1 MIKKLLLFLSIAFS
15 QILFAQNEFITV
27 WKPGTSNLIHFP
39 GRGTNF
45 NVSWEEVGFPQHSG
59 NIDNIT
65 STTEFIVNF
74 GLPYNSNPAN
84 ATYKVK
90 VSNGNGVFNQIRFFD
105 SSISPIYLGPDK
117 EKILEVTQWGN
128 ITWQTFNNAF
138 VWCSNLQITATD
150 SPNLTQV
157 TNMQEMFY
165 MCFSLTGNS
174 SLSNWNTSNVTNM
187 FYMFGDCS
195 LFNAPIGNW
204 NVSNVTNMSFMFDA
218 ALGFNQPISEWNV
231 ANVTTMQHMFHE
243 AQSFNQDL
251 SGWNVSNV
259 TNMNEIFHGAS
270 SFNQNLGNWNLTSLT
285 NGVDMFLGSGLSCQ
299 NYDSTLYGWS
309 LNTNT
314 PQNITLSSAS
324 PLVYSNSASVSARNF
339 LINNKG
345 WTISGDTYN
354 PNCISALSVS
364 ETRHLENINI
374 YPNPATDFIYVKNYK
389 EAESYMI
396 FDVLGRIVLQAN
408 LHQEKIDIESLEKGN
423 YILQLKTKNNI
434 KTFKI
439 IKK

>member
-1 MIKKLLLFLSIAFS
+1 MIKRLLLLIVVLLFQMLS
-15 QILFAQNEFITV
+15 AQNEFITV

-45 NVSWEEVGFPQHSG
+45 NVSWEEIGFPQHSG

-74 GLPYNSNPAN
+74 GASSNPSPAN
-84 ATYKVK
+84 ATYKIK
-90 VSNGNGVFNQIRFFD
+90 VSNGNGVFNQVRFFD
-105 SSISPIYLGPDK
+105 SSISPIYIASDR
-117 EKILEVTQWGN
+117 EKILQVTQWGN

-187 FYMFGDCS
+187 FYMFGDCP

-204 NVSNVTNMSFMFDA
+204 NVSNVTNMSYMFDA
-218 ALGFNQPISEWNV
+218 ALAFNQPISEWNV

-259 TNMNEIFHGAS
+259 VNMNEIFHDAQD
-270 SFNQNLGNWNLTSLT
+270 FNQNLGNWNLNSLT
-285 NGVDMFLGSGLSCQ
+285 NGVDMLLGSGLSCQ

-309 LNTNT
+309 LNSNT
-314 PQNITLSSAS
+314 PQNITLSNVS
-324 PLVYSNSASVSARNF
+324 PLIYSHSAAVNARNY
-339 LINNKG
+339 LINTKG
-345 WTISGDTYN
+345 WAISGDTYN
-354 PNCISALSVS
+354 SNCASALSTS
-364 ETRHLENINI
+364 ENKLDENISI
-374 YPNPATDFIYVKNYK
+374 YPNPVADNIYIKNLSK
-389 EAESYMI
+389 AEGFTIYENT
-396 FDVLGRIVLQAN
+396 GRIVLQGSVS
-408 LHQEKIDIESLEKGN
+408 EGKIDTKTLNKGN
-423 YILQLKTKNNI
+423 YILQLKTKSKTI
-434 KTFKI
+434 TFKF